1 MNNEPKKTNAL
12 CIAGLVCSFL
22 IAPLGLILSIV
33 GVVQVKKN
41 NEDGKALGIA
51 GIIIGALG
59 TLFQIIALVFTIF
72 AFVSFANDTKPMF
85 EEVEGII
92 DDSKTGISRARA
104 EIKLEDACGK
114 LDSNGDYAYLTDD
127 EYTIK
132 CEDYFCTL
140 KTEDDRY
147 TKKCSGGE

>member
-72 AFVSFANDTKPMF
+72 AFVSFANDTIRRQLLLY
-85 EEVEGII
+85 VIN
-92 DDSKTGISRARA
+92 TR
-104 EIKLEDACGK
+104 GK
-114 LDSNGDYAYLTDD
+114 NNKNDLLRKFLN
-127 EYTIK
+127 K
-132 CEDYFCTL
+132 W
-140 KTEDDRY
+140 R
-147 TKKCSGGE
+147 

>member
-41 NEDGKALGIA
+41 DEEGKALGIA

-59 TLFQIIALVFTIF
+59 TLFIIITVTF
-72 AFVSFANDTKPMF
+72 AFMAFVNVASEMSAIKPD
-85 EEVEGII
+85 VEDII
-92 DDSKTGISRARA
+92 KDSTSDISRVKA
-104 EIKLEDACGK
+104 EGYLKNACSELDADGNFIFS
-114 LDSNGDYAYLTDD
+114 DND

-132 CEDYFCTL
+132 CEDFTCTL
-140 KTEDDRY
+140 KNGDKTFTRSCKSER
-147 TKKCSGGE
+147 